1 VALRVRIHL
10 LLALLLVAAVACLDP
25 PAAKAHDIPNER
37 IDRSIQVTLSP
48 GSIAI
53 DYEVSLSELTLT
65 QDLRKL
71 IGSLP
76 GADRQQWL
84 DRYGQ
89 VTGPLNAKGLL
100 VAAAGEPV
108 TLLMRSFDVVV
119 EDHPRYTFH
128 MSAVIP
134 AGGRL
139 RVRDVNYVSS
149 EGTSRL
155 AIRGLAGVVVTG
167 DSLPGIVGQIEIR
180 PTWMLSDEEE
190 RRTKQVQ
197 VDYRAPDQTGA
208 GSVSLEE
215 LAGGDLHLSRPVAQQ
230 PSPANV
236 LSLFDSRRLS
246 ALLDE
251 KSTPSWLLLVVIA
264 VSLGAAHAVQP
275 GHGKTL
281 VTAVALGPDIRFY
294 QPALLGLTATLA
306 HMGSVLL
313 IALVL
318 WFSGATRVAGVHE
331 ALTKVAGFAIGAVG
345 LWRLGRQLGGY
356 PEHDDPSSPFVPRR
370 CVSAPSRE
378 SAPSSINNRGLI
390 ALGLSGGAVPCWDA
404 VSLLLL
410 AAALGKLAAGVTM
423 VLAFS
428 AGMAIVLVVVGLLA
442 WKLKATAL
450 GSESRSRWRKPL
462 AVASSGILAAIG
474 FYLFFQ

>member
-1 VALRVRIHL
+1 MALLRRTHL
-10 LLALLLVAAVACLDP
+10 LSTVLLAGAFACADS
-25 PAAKAHDIPNER
+25 PAATAHDIPNER
-37 IDRSIQVTLSP
+37 IDRSIQVSLSP
-48 GSIAI
+48 GSIAV

-65 QDLRKL
+65 QDLRRL

-84 DRYGQ
+84 DQYGQ

-100 VAAAGEPV
+100 VTAGGEPV
-108 TLLMRSFDVVV
+108 PLVMRNFDVVV

-128 MSAVIP
+128 LIGAIP

-139 RVRDVNYVSS
+139 RVRDMNYVSS

-155 AIRGLAGVVVTG
+155 AVRGLAGVVITG
-167 DSLPGIVGQIEIR
+167 DSLPGDVTKIDIR
-180 PTWMLSDEEE
+180 PTWILSDEEE

-197 VDYRAPDQTGA
+197 VDYRCPDQTGA
-208 GSVSLEE
+208 RSASLEE
-215 LAGGDLHLSRPVAQQ
+215 LADGDLGPQRPLVKQ
-230 PSPANV
+230 PSPAHE

-246 ALLDE
+246 ALLDGQ
-251 KSTPSWLLLVVIA
+251 STSSWLVLVVIA
-264 VSLGAAHAVQP
+264 ISLGAAHAIQP

-306 HMGSVLL
+306 HMGGVLL
-313 IALVL
+313 IAGVL

-331 ALTKVAGFAIGAVG
+331 ALTKLAGFAIGAVG

-356 PEHDDPSSPFVPRR
+356 PEHADPSSPFAPREN
-370 CVSAPSRE
+370 VSDPSLD
-378 SAPSSINNRGLI
+378 SARSSLNNRGLI
-390 ALGLSGGAVPCWDA
+390 ALGLSGGVVPCWDA

-410 AAALGKLAAGVTM
+410 SAALGKLAAGVAM

-428 AGMAIVLVVVGLLA
+428 AGMALVLVLVGLLA

-450 GSESRSRWRKPL
+450 GPASEGRWRKPL